1 MSPSPDIESIRAALR
16 HVADP
21 EIGANIVDLGLVYSI
36 AFDDKLLRVEMT
48 MTSPA
53 CPMGD
58 MILDDAYAELARVLA
73 DPAPNVLLTQFADSS
88 INLELG
94 FWIEDPESGKG
105 NVLSEVNLAI
115 WKLFR
120 EHGIEI
126 PFPQRDVRI
135 IGTPP
140 AA

>member
-58 MILDDAYAELARVLA
+58 MILDDAYAELARVLPA
-73 DPAPNVLLTQFADSS
+73 DYEADIRVVWNPPWEPSMMS
-88 INLELG
+88 EQCRLRLG
-94 FWIEDPESGKG
+94 W
-105 NVLSEVNLAI
+105 SEHDA
-115 WKLFR
+115 
-120 EHGIEI
+120 G
-126 PFPQRDVRI
+126 
-135 IGTPP
+135 
-140 AA
+140 